1 MNKDNVAVGKP
12 RIAGS
17 IYKAALGTA
26 LPTDAKTKLDA
37 GFKELGY
44 ASEDGLTNAN
54 SRTTSDVKAWGGS
67 VVASPMTEH
76 KDTLK
81 LKLIEALNVEALKA
95 AFGEENVSG
104 TLEAGIT
111 VKSNSQEL
119 APAEWVVDMIL
130 GDCLHR
136 HVIPNGQITEIG
148 EITYKD
154 DTPVGYD
161 ITITAYPDAK
171 GNTHYEYTVKGTE
184 TT

>member
-12 RIAGS
+12 KIAGA
-17 IYKAALGTA
+17 IYKAPLGTVP
-26 LPTDAKTKLDA
+26 PTDAKTELDA
-37 GFKELGY
+37 SFKELGY

-95 AFGEENVSG
+95 TFGDENVSG
-104 TLEAGIT
+104 TLESGVA
-111 VKSNSQEL
+111 VKCNSREMP
-119 APAEWVVDMIL
+119 PAVWVVDMIL

-136 HVIPNGQITEIG
+136 HVIPNGQITEVG

-161 ITITAYPDAK
+161 ITITAYPDAV
-171 GNTHYEYTVKGTE
+171 GNTHYEYTVKRN
-184 TT
+184 